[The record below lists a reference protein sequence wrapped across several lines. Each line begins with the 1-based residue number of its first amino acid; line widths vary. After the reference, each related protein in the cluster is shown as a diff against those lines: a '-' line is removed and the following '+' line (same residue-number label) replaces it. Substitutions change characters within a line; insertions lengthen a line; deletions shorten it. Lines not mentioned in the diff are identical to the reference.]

1 MNAEEAPVRALI
13 EKISEN
19 TALNI
24 MIAIVCVA
32 SGVSELLHVAEQ
44 AQTWRLHAGHGLLAI
59 GLWNCI
65 QAISNALQ
73 AAGYAGIAAKR

>member
-13 EKISEN
+13 VKISEN

-24 MIAIVCVA
+24 MIAVVCVA
-32 SGVSELLHVAEQ
+32 SGASEVLHVAEQ
-44 AQTWRLHAGHGLLAI
+44 TETWLLHAGHGLLAI
-59 GLWNCI
+59 GLWNII

>member
-13 EKISEN
+13 VKISGN

-24 MIAIVCVA
+24 MIAVVCIA
-32 SGVSELLHVAEQ
+32 SGISEIVHVSEQAEH
-44 AQTWRLHAGHGLLAI
+44 WRLHAGHGLLAI
-59 GLWNCI
+59 GLWNAV

>member
-1 MNAEEAPVRALI
+1 VRALI
-13 EKISEN
+13 IKISEN

-24 MIAIVCVA
+24 MIAIACVA
-32 SGVSELLHVAEQ
+32 SGVSEILHVAEQ
-44 AQTWRLHAGHGLLAI
+44 AETWRLHAGHGLLAI
-59 GLWNCI
+59 GLWNFI

>member
-1 MNAEEAPVRALI
+1 MRRKHLCEPLI
-13 EKISEN
+13 VKISEN

-24 MIAIVCVA
+24 MIAVVCVA
-32 SGVSELLHVAEQ
+32 SGASEVLHVAEQ
-44 AQTWRLHAGHGLLAI
+44 TETWRLHAGHGLLAI
-59 GLWNCI
+59 GLWNII